1 MSILMIFVG
10 IIAGYLFYSQTLKGQ
25 AIDIAPLPIREQD
38 GLTDIINKVL
48 DFSVLDNSS
57 YRALR
62 VFGEVPVNPGIT
74 GRVNI
79 FDPY

>member
-25 AIDIAPLPIREQD
+25 AIYIAPLPIREQD

-62 VFGEVPVNPGIT
+62 VFGYVPVNPGIT
-74 GRVNI
+74 
-79 FDPY
+79 